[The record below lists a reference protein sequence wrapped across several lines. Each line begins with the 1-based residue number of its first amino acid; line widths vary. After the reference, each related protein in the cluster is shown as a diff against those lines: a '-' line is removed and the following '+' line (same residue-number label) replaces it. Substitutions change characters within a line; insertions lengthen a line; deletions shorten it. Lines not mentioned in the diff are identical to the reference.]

1 MRRLRAVLFAGL
13 LALIAVSCRTSKV
26 ATESEGEASDRLSL
40 NERFENVVSSQGE
53 WTRIQAPVKVSLLKP
68 EKFSLSGRVYMVRG
82 ENIHFSMRFIG
93 LEVAVIDVTRDSVF
107 VIDKYHR
114 KYLAEPIGALL
125 AGAEVSISDIQDI
138 LLGRAFINGDGALS
152 KGALKNVILKKDGD
166 SWSITPKKKIHGVEY
181 SFIYNVADDVMNRL
195 IVTAGKRKVEAKYD
209 SPIETSSGRFMQT
222 LGIETAAGSKPI
234 AVKIAT
240 TMKSAKWTFKDNV
253 LTHDTEGYE
262 RIGVKQILKL
272 FK

>member
-1 MRRLRAVLFAGL
+1 MRLRTVLFAGL

-26 ATESEGEASDRLSL
+26 STESGSEIVDRLSL
-40 NERFENVVSSQGE
+40 NERFDRVVASQGE
-53 WTRIQAPVKVSLLKP
+53 WSRLQAPVKVSLLKP
-68 EKFSLSGRVYMVRG
+68 EKFSLSGRVYMVRD

-93 LEVAVIDVTRDSVF
+93 LEVAVVDITRDSVF
-107 VIDKYHR
+107 VIDKYHK
-114 KYLAEPIGALL
+114 KYLAEPIAALL

-138 LLGRAFINGDGALS
+138 LLGRAFINGDGNLS
-152 KGALKNVILKKDGD
+152 KGSLKNVGLKKDGD
-166 SWSITPKKKIHGVEY
+166 TWSITPKKKIHGVEY

-195 IVTAGKRKVEAKYD
+195 IVTADKRKVEAKYD

-222 LGIETAAGSKPI
+222 LGIETAAGKKLIS
-234 AVKIAT
+234 VKVAT
-240 TMKSAKWTFKDNV
+240 TMKSVKWTFRDEV
-253 LTHDTEGYE
+253 LTHDTEGYD